1 MLKGQSAKGI
11 LQGVYMKWSFLIIL
25 ACLQFNANASLAV
38 GNRFKK
44 VIWVVFE
51 NTNYKEAL
59 KQPDFANAAKLGA
72 LFTNLKA
79 EDHPS
84 QGNYIAMIA
93 GSRHGVGND
102 NSTDIDGS
110 HLGDLLEKSGRD
122 WRVYAEDYP
131 GNCFTGK
138 KSGNYVRKHNP
149 FMSFLNVTRD
159 PQRCAKIESSEH
171 FDQDFAGNNLPDYSM
186 YIPDMNNDG
195 HDTGIKYA
203 GKYLR
208 ERFGKIMTSVRDSSD
223 LLMVITFDESNMFDS
238 SNKIFTVIIGG
249 SVVPGS
255 KYNESADHVALLKLI
270 EEEFSLGSLGTTE
283 EVSSPLIT
291 GIWK

>member
-1 MLKGQSAKGI
+1 
-11 LQGVYMKWSFLIIL
+11 MKWSLVFIC
-25 ACLQFNANASLAV
+25 ACLQLANASIPV

-59 KQPDFANAAKLGA
+59 NQPDFANAAKLGA
-72 LFTNLKA
+72 LFTNLTA

-93 GSRHGVGND
+93 GSMHGVRNDSSRDLDGN
-102 NSTDIDGS
+102 

-138 KSGNYVRKHNP
+138 KSGKYVRKHNP
-149 FMSFLNVTRD
+149 FISFLNVTKD
-159 PQRCAKIESSEH
+159 PQRCAKIESSED
-171 FDQDFAGNNLPDYSM
+171 FDKDFANNNLPEYSM
-186 YIPDMNNDG
+186 YIPDMDNDG
-195 HDTGIKYA
+195 HDTDVKFA
-203 GKYLR
+203 GKYLTGK
-208 ERFGKIMTSVRDSSD
+208 FGKLMAQVKESNDY
-223 LLMVITFDESNMFDS
+223 LLVITFDESNMMDS
-238 SNKIFTVIIGG
+238 SNKIFTVAIGG
-249 SVVPGS
+249 SIVPGS
-255 KYNESADHVALLKLI
+255 KNNQAVNHVTLLKLI
-270 EEEFSLGSLGTTE
+270 EDEFSLGTLGTAE
-283 EVSSPLIT
+283 EANSALLT

>member
-1 MLKGQSAKGI
+1 
-11 LQGVYMKWSFLIIL
+11 MKWSLLIIL
-25 ACLQFNANASLAV
+25 ACLQLNANALVPV
-38 GNRFKK
+38 GSRFKK

-72 LFTNLKA
+72 LFTNLTA

-93 GSRHGVGND
+93 GSTLGVGND
-102 NSTDIDGS
+102 SSKDLDGR
-110 HLGDLLEKSGRD
+110 HVGDLLEKSGRD

-138 KSGNYVRKHNP
+138 KSGKYVRKHNP
-149 FMSFLNVTRD
+149 FISFLNVSRD

-171 FDQDFAGNNLPDYSM
+171 FDQDFASNNLPEYSM
-186 YIPDMNNDG
+186 YIPDLDNDG
-195 HDTGIKYA
+195 HDTGVKFA
-203 GKYLR
+203 GKFLR
-208 ERFGKIMTSVRDSSD
+208 EKFGKVMAAAKDSSD
-223 LLMVITFDESNMFDS
+223 LLFVLTFDESESMIGNQ
-238 SNKIFTVIIGG
+238 IFTVVIGG
-249 SVVPGS
+249 SVIPGS
-255 KYNESADHVALLKLI
+255 KNNQAIDHAALLKLI

-283 EVSSPLIT
+283 EAKSPLIT